1 MGSGIEYSAPS
12 PEKEH
17 GGDEEVMSEVHL
29 GCPSGFCGPYI
40 SRFTICLPLP
50 VPHGTFTS
58 FVIQWFL
65 GDTSNK
71 SFNFIALDLA
81 VEGLILIYLIFLI
94 SRGCSQQTHRKMKKR
109 YRLRLWNSTKM
120 VTFFSLAAPAVS
132 SQTVTSFSPLHY
144 IPFFCFLNIFF
155 RYNNNMDAYVTLFI
169 VKANASSC
177 DSYRVSV
184 QHNITS
190 SIPDVGLQVINCVID
205 SPFPFFVCFW
215 FSNSIYA
222 SLWFPP
228 PPHPKTSLQVWRA
241 ELVLSDFILHKTLCS
256 SEFHGVI
263 ALELGAGT
271 GMWII
276 SFPLYLLLTFCNH
289 FLSLTKIITI
299 SNGYGRYACGLK
311 NLHSD
316 L

>member
-1 MGSGIEYSAPS
+1 MRKWWARSTWAAQV
-12 PEKEH
+12 
-17 GGDEEVMSEVHL
+17 DFV
-29 GCPSGFCGPYI
+29 GPI
-40 SRFTICLPLP
+40 FPVSQFVSRFQFHTVPSLPLL
-50 VPHGTFTS
+50 FND
-58 FVIQWFL
+58 FL

-205 SPFPFFVCFW
+205 SPFPFFLFLVFKFHLCITLIPTTTSPQNFSSGLESWISVIW
-215 FSNSIYA
+215 FY
-222 SLWFPP
+222 
-228 PPHPKTSLQVWRA
+228 
-241 ELVLSDFILHKTLCS
+241 
-256 SEFHGVI
+256 I
-263 ALELGAGT
+263 A
-271 GMWII
+271 
-276 SFPLYLLLTFCNH
+276 
-289 FLSLTKIITI
+289 
-299 SNGYGRYACGLK
+299 
-311 NLHSD
+311 
-316 L
+316 